1 MPYPSSLNVQ
11 NWSYLSDN
19 RDKCIQ
25 QDSPQSSTSPQ
36 QQQHQLRDP
45 RAYSRTNLL
54 SALPNLVKSYLNINV
69 SQLGGK
75 KPQNLK
81 LYVDSSWEKHLEKQK
96 IKLYAFQNKH
106 IWFIL
111 VHRSHDKIGES
122 VPPAVFHMVPLR
134 DGPQRISG
142 GCSESH
148 PWPCFLAS

>member
-1 MPYPSSLNVQ
+1 MYSTGFSMVLNLSTAATTSIKRSQSLQQ
-11 NWSYLSDN
+11 NKL
-19 RDKCIQ
+19 
-25 QDSPQSSTSPQ
+25 
-36 QQQHQLRDP
+36 H
-45 RAYSRTNLL
+45 LL
-54 SALPNLVKSYLNINV
+54 SELPNLVKSYLNINV

-81 LYVDSSWEKHLEKQK
+81 LYIDSSWEKHVEKQK
-96 IKLYAFQNKH
+96 IKLHAFQNKH

-142 GCSESH
+142 GCSESR
-148 PWPCFLAS
+148 PWPCFLASQWHSFFMNC